1 VTARHR
7 ARRTTR
13 PLWAAAASGGI
24 SFLLLVAALLVGPIP
39 AQAQG
44 MTLLRLAQLTPDLQG
59 VELVVASVADPR
71 KSVIVAGL
79 KYGELSSYQAVEP
92 GDYVVTVRTAGSS
105 TPPMITRT
113 LAVQPDTAYTVAS
126 VSAKSDEGLAVFV
139 DDLRS
144 PTAGQT
150 RMRLINAA
158 PPAPQLDVRDDAGP
172 VALGLACG
180 AASPY
185 QEVAPGTVRLM
196 VGPPGQPSTDL
207 PVTLAPNQVVSVV
220 LTAADGGTRATV
232 VVDAGGPAVVP
243 PGPVH
248 AGFGGMAGPPP
259 GGAIGSAVLVV
270 LAAVAGG
277 ISLRLAR
284 RAE

>member
-1 VTARHR
+1 
-7 ARRTTR
+7 
-13 PLWAAAASGGI
+13 
-24 SFLLLVAALLVGPIP
+24 
-39 AQAQG
+39 
-44 MTLLRLAQLTPDLQG
+44 
-59 VELVVASVADPR
+59 
-71 KSVIVAGL
+71 
-79 KYGELSSYQAVEP
+79 
-92 GDYVVTVRTAGSS
+92 
-105 TPPMITRT
+105 
-113 LAVQPDTAYTVAS
+113 
-126 VSAKSDEGLAVFV
+126 
-139 DDLRS
+139 
-144 PTAGQT
+144 
-150 RMRLINAA
+150 
-158 PPAPQLDVRDDAGP
+158 
-172 VALGLACG
+172 
-180 AASPY
+180 
-185 QEVAPGTVRLM
+185 M